1 MSENNES
8 NDIESQQSTTNQD
21 PITAIELPVMSA
33 TPIDSRVEQQNN
45 SIDNTM
51 QQILGLLQQHDYS
64 TRPEQRTNENIPVS
78 PRFGCIALSGLSC
91 VIIIILG
98 LAIAIFCYNLY
109 SIIFL
114 ANDWNKSRRCNSQ
127 VSKYVLVSLLYGII
141 FANSYIRVSKLIN
154 KKNSKVKLIRDSVE
168 KEDIKSSL
176 FALSIVSI
184 GFLGISVW
192 GYIISYDENCSELTG
207 TNLLLL
213 ARTISIIHMCLSCVT
228 SCCGCVGCIV
238 A

>member
-8 NDIESQQSTTNQD
+8 NDIESQQSSTNQD
-21 PITAIELPVMSA
+21 LVTAIELPVMPA

-45 SIDNTM
+45 NIDNTM
-51 QQILGLLQQHDYS
+51 QQILGLLQQHNYS
-64 TRPEQRTNENIPVS
+64 ARPEQRTNENIPDS
-78 PRFGCIALSGLSC
+78 PGFRCIAFSGLSC
-91 VIIIILG
+91 VIIIMLG

-127 VSKYVLVSLLYGII
+127 VSKYVLVSLMYGII
-141 FANSYIRVSKLIN
+141 FANSYVRASKLIT
-154 KKNSKVKLIRDSVE
+154 KKKSQIKLIRDSVK
-168 KEDIKSSL
+168 KEDIKASL
-176 FALSIVSI
+176 VALSIISI

-192 GYIISYDENCSELTG
+192 GYIISYNETCSELTG

-213 ARTISIIHMCLSCVT
+213 AKTISIIQMCLACVI
-228 SCCGCVGCIV
+228 SCCGCIGCIV

>member
-1 MSENNES
+1 MTENNES
-8 NDIESQQSTTNQD
+8 NDIESQQHTTNEE
-21 PITAIELPVMSA
+21 PVTAIELPVMSA

-45 SIDNTM
+45 NIDNTM
-51 QQILGLLQQHDYS
+51 QQILGLLQQHNYS
-64 TRPEQRTNENIPVS
+64 ARPEQRTNENIPDS
-78 PRFGCIALSGLSC
+78 PGFGCIVLSGLSC
-91 VIIIILG
+91 VIIIMLG

-127 VSKYVLVSLLYGII
+127 VSKYVLVSLMYGII
-141 FANSYIRVSKLIN
+141 FANSYVRASKLIT
-154 KKNSKVKLIRDSVE
+154 KKKSQIKLIRDSVK
-168 KEDIKSSL
+168 KEDIKASL
-176 FALSIVSI
+176 VALSIISI

-192 GYIISYDENCSELTG
+192 GYIISYNETCSELTG

-213 ARTISIIHMCLSCVT
+213 ARTISIIQMCLSCVT